1 MSLLTGT
8 QSPIEYIARS
18 ELQTQQVH
26 NVTYEHHFPETNGS
40 MSPKLT
46 NGGTSRESIAE
57 AVRARVRRRLERPLS
72 LADQTGMPTLA
83 SLVSSKAYS
92 TDFEQTFH
100 EENKKNFSLSDMKRG
115 VVESHSSGEIEA
127 LLEGSGPRRAA
138 SLADF
143 LFRRKQT
150 KLSAAVV
157 NVIENPMTAMYDR
170 SGVASP
176 AHEESLA
183 G

>member
-1 MSLLTGT
+1 
-8 QSPIEYIARS
+8 
-18 ELQTQQVH
+18 
-26 NVTYEHHFPETNGS
+26 
-40 MSPKLT
+40 MSPKLP
-46 NGGTSRESIAE
+46 NGGASRESIAE

-72 LADQTGMPTLA
+72 LADQTGMPTLT
-83 SLVSSKAYS
+83 SLINSKAYS
-92 TDFEQTFH
+92 TDFPQSFH
-100 EENKKNFSLSDMKRG
+100 DGEAKKNFSLNDVKCG
-115 VVESHSSGEIEA
+115 VAESHSSGEIEA

-150 KLSAAVV
+150 KLSTAVV

-170 SGVASP
+170 SERASP